1 MNDPLCHPTI
11 RHSKVWMLQG
21 GGVTGWELPS
31 RKLGDKCGDEPLS
44 NPPPRSFS
52 GESYLP
58 KEPQDL
64 LLWFFQLQKL
74 MLQEVRESYGPQ
86 TSLLFF
92 YHVAFYATMAE
103 LNEL

>member
-21 GGVTGWELPS
+21 GGVTVWELTS
-31 RKLGDKCGDEPLS
+31 RKVGGKCRDELLG

-52 GESYLP
+52 GDQSYLP

-64 LLWFFQLQKL
+64 YYNFSAPKANTARSERVLWSSNITDFFFH
-74 MLQEVRESYGPQ
+74 G
-86 TSLLFF
+86 
-92 YHVAFYATMAE
+92 AFSAITAE